1 MRREQMFNWLF
12 GNKKNQANKRNQAI
26 DVLKTE
32 LKTEGFDVEY
42 PPDISSTDYEVGAE
56 IWVPMLEG
64 ANVRDLISN
73 REKIHAVT
81 EKIAAQFDLTAVGR
95 GPVLIENT
103 LYFICCGLPQEPLP
117 QQNFYFFVWALPT

>member
-12 GNKKNQANKRNQAI
+12 GNKKNQANKRNKAI

-103 LYFICCGLPQEPLP
+103 LYFICCGFRRKPLA
-117 QQNFYFFVWALPT
+117 Q